1 MHTHQSARSMPAD
14 EDFAARF
21 GGIQRLYGHQAADV
35 IRQLHVCI
43 IGLGGVGSWAVEALA
58 RTGVGRFTLID
69 YDTISKSNINRQL
82 PALDNTE
89 GQKKSA
95 VLKERVAGINPYCE
109 CYIVDDFLTMENLNK
124 LLSVNQHYDYVI
136 DAIDSIKFK
145 SAMIYHCR
153 RNKIPI
159 VTTGGAGGLTDPL
172 AVQVNDLSR
181 TFNDPL
187 AAKVRSRLRNE
198 YHFPRNAKRRFRVE
212 CVFSSQQPVYPKP
225 DGTISHEKPGIHGIS
240 LDCTVGYG
248 SATAV
253 TATFGNV
260 AASRV
265 INKTLQ
271 KCKTKQAGN
280 CT

>member
-1 MHTHQSARSMPAD
+1 MSKD

-21 GGIQRLYGHQAADV
+21 GGIQRLYGFAATD
-35 IRQLHVCI
+35 IIQKMHVCI

-58 RTGVGRFTLID
+58 RTGVGQLTLID
-69 YDTISKSNINRQL
+69 YDTVSTSNINRQL
-82 PALDNTE
+82 VALDDTAGE
-89 GQKKSA
+89 KKSA
-95 VLKERVAGINPYCE
+95 VLKQRVAGINPHCD
-109 CYIVDDFLTMENLNK
+109 CRIIDDFLTTQNLNE
-124 LLSVNQHYDYVI
+124 LLSVDQRYDYVI

-181 TFNDPL
+181 TYNDPL
-187 AAKVRSRLRNE
+187 AAKVRSQLRSE
-198 YHFPRNAKRRFRVE
+198 YNFPRNAKRSFRVE
-212 CVFSSQQPVYPKP
+212 CVFSGQQPMYPKP
-225 DGTISHEKPGIHGIS
+225 DGTVSHEKPGIHGIS
-240 LDCTVGYG
+240 LDCSLGYG
-248 SATAV
+248 SVTSV

-271 KCKTKQAGN
+271 KHKN
-280 CT
+280 N